1 MFTSPGSSEAAPPVA
16 GAARAGAAKA
26 DAERRW
32 RREPRKTAEG
42 GAGGAGAVDQLMNLK
57 FLWFSMD
64 IDVDVDFI
72 IFYMDNGI
80 YQILDDLCEVSM
92 DIDFDVDF
100 DVEFDTDFAVDL
112 WLLHY

>member
-26 DAERRW
+26 GAERRW

-42 GAGGAGAVDQLMNLK
+42 GAGGDGAVDQLMNLK
-57 FLWFSMD
+57 FLWFSTD

-72 IFYMDNGI
+72 ISYMDNVI
-80 YQILDDLCEVSM
+80 YQILDDLCKVSM
-92 DIDFDVDF
+92 EIDF
-100 DVEFDTDFAVDL
+100 DVEFDMDFDVDL